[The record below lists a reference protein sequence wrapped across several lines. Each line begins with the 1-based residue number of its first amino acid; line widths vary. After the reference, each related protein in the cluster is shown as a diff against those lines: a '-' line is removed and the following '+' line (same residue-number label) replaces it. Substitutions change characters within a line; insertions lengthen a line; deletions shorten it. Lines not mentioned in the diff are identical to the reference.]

1 MKRTDIHTILVPGS
15 GAIVIGQA
23 AEFDYSGTQ
32 AVKALKAEGDRV
44 VLVNSNPATI
54 MTDPEIADA
63 TYIEPLTPEAVE
75 AIIAQERPDAML
87 PTVGGQTGL
96 NLALALSENGVLEK
110 YGVQLIGANLNAIK
124 AAEDR
129 QLFRETMQK
138 AGIPVPRGGA
148 AYSLGE
154 AESLIK
160 ETGLP
165 VLVRASFAMGG
176 TGASWVYE
184 LPQLEEAVQ
193 NAIASSPIGQAWLE
207 ESVFGWKE
215 YELEVMRDKADNF
228 VVVCSIENL
237 DPMGVHTG
245 DSITVAPA
253 QTLTDR
259 EYQILRDLAHRV
271 LTSVGVETGGS
282 NVQFGVDPKSGRVV
296 VIEMNP
302 RVSRSSALASKATG
316 FPIAKLAALVA
327 VGYTLDEITN
337 DITNQTKAAFEP
349 SLDYVVVKIP
359 RWAFE
364 KFPGV
369 DPTLGPQMKSV
380 GEAMALG
387 RTFPEALNK
396 AVQSLEIGVDALDG
410 SGPNR
415 PSPVE
420 PGTLSALRVPTADRL
435 FRIYRAIQQGISL
448 EEVAGATGYDLW
460 FLAQMQIIAE
470 CEMQIAEYEYAN
482 AEGKTQSAEFKPILR
497 AAKQMGFSDAY
508 IARTLNSSVKIPHSA
523 LSIREF
529 RKSLGITPTFQRVDT
544 CAAEFEA
551 QTPYLYSAYEMD
563 DESRPTEKEKIL
575 ILGGGPNRIGQG
587 IEFDYCCCQAA
598 FALSKMGYETIMYN
612 CNPETVSTDYDTA
625 DRLYFEPLTLEH
637 VLNVIDRE
645 QPIGVIVQFGGQTPL
660 NLAAGLEAAGVKIL
674 GTSPH
679 AIQLAEDREEFAKL
693 LKELD
698 IPQPENG
705 IARSV
710 EEARTVADRIGYP
723 VLVRPS
729 FVLGGR
735 AMALVESEEH
745 LAGFIQKAI
754 EAAPGQPILIDKF
767 MEDAFEID
775 IDALADGGHVV
786 IGAIMQHIEEAGVHS
801 GDAACVL
808 PPYKVSAYHQG
819 IMREYT
825 EQLGVALGVRGLM
838 NVQFALKDE
847 VVCVLEVNPR
857 ASRTVPYAS
866 KATGLNMAY
875 IAAQIM
881 AGKSLSE
888 LGITEE
894 PRVDGF
900 FIKEAVLP
908 FKKLPGS
915 SSLLG
920 PEMRSTG
927 EVMGHAA
934 HFGHAFA
941 KSQIAAGMGLPLNG
955 AVLISVNDYDKSAG
969 LKVARDL
976 HRMGFHLYATAGTA
990 AFFRQVGLPVE
1001 TINKFADGSPH
1012 TVDLIRSGQAQ
1023 LVINTPLG
1031 PHAHV
1036 DGAEIRAAAIAMNVP
1051 LLTTLSAASA
1061 AVAAIRALGQN
1072 ALKYRSLQEHYSSLP
1087 IAHKKQLESET

>member
-32 AVKALKAEGDRV
+32 AVKALKAEGYRV

-63 TYIEPLTPEAVE
+63 TYIEPITPEVLE
-75 AIIAQERPDAML
+75 SIIAQEKPDAML

-96 NLALALSENGVLEK
+96 NLANTLSENGVLEK
-110 YGVQLIGANLNAIK
+110 YGVQLIGAKTSAIK

-129 QLFRETMQK
+129 LLFRETMLK
-138 AGIPVPRGGA
+138 NGIPVPIGGA
-148 AYSLGE
+148 AYSLE
-154 AESLIK
+154 DATELVK
-160 ETGLP
+160 ETGYP

-176 TGASWVYE
+176 TGASWVRKPDE
-184 LPQLEEAVQ
+184 LPDAVRK
-193 NAIASSPIGQAWLE
+193 AVAESAIGQAWLE
-207 ESVFGWKE
+207 ESVLGWKE

-271 LTSVGVETGGS
+271 LTAVGVETGGS
-282 NVQFGVDPKSGRVV
+282 NVQFAVDPRTGRTV

-327 VGYTLDEITN
+327 VGYTLDEVVN
-337 DITNQTKAAFEP
+337 DITKRTKAAFEP

-396 AVQSLEIGVDALDG
+396 AIQSLEIGVDALDG
-410 SGPNR
+410 SGPGQILT
-415 PSPVE
+415 SE
-420 PGTLSALRVPTADRL
+420 PETLSSLRVPTADRL
-435 FRIYRAIQQGISL
+435 FRVYRAIQQGLTLDEIST
-448 EEVAGATGYDLW
+448 ATGYDPW
-460 FLAQMQIIAE
+460 FLAQMK
-470 CEMQIAEYEYAN
+470 EMQNLENRLRNIEN
-482 AEGKTQSAEFKPILR
+482 ATFEQGMHDAEFKTLLL
-497 AAKQMGFSDAY
+497 AAKQSGYSDAT
-508 IARTLNSSVKIPHSA
+508 IARLLNNTCIPSHSA
-523 LSIREF
+523 LSIRGL
-529 RKSLGITPTFQRVDT
+529 RKKLGILPTFQRVDT

-563 DESRPTEKEKIL
+563 DEACSTDKQKIL

-598 FALSKMGYETIMYN
+598 YALSKMGFETIMYN

-637 VLNVIDRE
+637 VLNVIERE
-645 QPIGVIVQFGGQTPL
+645 QPAGVIVQFGGQTPL
-660 NLAAGLEAAGVKIL
+660 NLSAGLEAAGVKIL

-679 AIQLAEDREEFAKL
+679 AIQLSEDREKFAKL

-705 IARSV
+705 IARSL
-710 EEARTVADRIGYP
+710 EEARTVAERIGYP

-735 AMALVESEEH
+735 AMALVESGEH
-745 LAGFIQKAI
+745 LAEYIQKAI

-767 MEDAFEID
+767 MEDSFEID
-775 IDALADGGHVV
+775 VDALSDGERVV
-786 IGAIMQHIEEAGVHS
+786 VGAVMQHIEEAGVHS

-825 EQLGVALGVRGLM
+825 EQLGLALGVRGLM
-838 NVQFALKDE
+838 NVQFALRDE

-875 IAAQIM
+875 VAAQVM
-881 AGKSLSE
+881 AGKNLEE
-888 LGITEE
+888 LGVTHE

-900 FIKEAVLP
+900 FVKEAVLP

-915 SSLLG
+915 SILLG
-920 PEMRSTG
+920 PEMHSTG
-927 EVMGHAA
+927 EVMGHAS

-941 KSQIAAGMGLPLNG
+941 KSQAAAGTALPESG
-955 AVLISVNDYDKSAG
+955 GVLITVNDYDKSAG
-969 LKVARDL
+969 LKFARDM
-976 HRMGFHLYATAGTA
+976 HRMGFKLYATPGTA
-990 AFFRQVGLPVE
+990 QFFARVGLPVE
-1001 TINKFADGSPH
+1001 TVNKFADGSPH
-1012 TVDLIRSGQAQ
+1012 TVDLIRSGKVQ
-1023 LVINTPLG
+1023 LVLNTPFG
-1031 PHAHV
+1031 PNAHS
-1036 DGAEIRAAAIAMNVP
+1036 DGAEIRSAAIDMNIP
-1051 LLTTLSAASA
+1051 LLTTLSAAAA
-1061 AVAAIRALGQN
+1061 AVAAIQALN
-1072 ALKYRSLQEHYSSLP
+1072 KRELRYRSLQDHFGKTAMEQKRL
-1087 IAHKKQLESET
+1087 

>member
-15 GAIVIGQA
+15 GPIVIGQA

-32 AVKALKAEGDRV
+32 AVKALRAQGYRV

-54 MTDPEIADA
+54 MTDPELADA
-63 TYIEPLTPEAVE
+63 TYIEPTTPDVLE
-75 AIIAQERPDAML
+75 AIIAQEHPDAML

-110 YGVQLIGANLNAIK
+110 YGVKLIGATLAAIK

-129 QLFRETMQK
+129 NCFRQAMI
-138 AGIPVPRGGA
+138 AAWLPVPKGGPA
-148 AYSLGE
+148 HSLAE
-154 AESLIK
+154 AQALV
-160 ETGLP
+160 TGIGYPL
-165 VLVRASFAMGG
+165 LVRASFALGG
-176 TGASWVYE
+176 SGAAWVNE
-184 LPQLEEAVQ
+184 PAQLPEAVRV
-193 NAIASSPIGQAWLE
+193 AIAESPIGQAWVE
-207 ESVFGWKE
+207 ESVLGWKE

-259 EYQILRDLAHRV
+259 EYQIMRDLARGV
-271 LTSVGVETGGS
+271 MSAVGVETGGS
-282 NVQFGVDPKSGRVV
+282 NVQFAVDPHTGRVL

-302 RVSRSSALASKATG
+302 RVSRSSSLASKATG

-327 VGYTLDEITN
+327 VGYTLDEIVN
-337 DITNQTKAAFEP
+337 DITGQTKAAFEP

-369 DPTLGPQMKSV
+369 DPVLGPQMKSV
-380 GEAMALG
+380 GEVMSLG

-410 SGPNR
+410 SGPANNLPAEPQSLASLSV
-415 PSPVE
+415 PS
-420 PGTLSALRVPTADRL
+420 ADRL
-435 FRIYRAIQQGISL
+435 FKVYRAIRQGMPL
-448 EEVAGATGYDLW
+448 EEIASATGYDLW
-460 FLAQMQIIAE
+460 FLGEMKTIDE
-470 CEMQIAEYEYAN
+470 CEKDIAGCKIQN
-482 AEGKTQSAEFKPILR
+482 DEFSSLLR
-497 AAKQMGFSDAY
+497 RAKQMGLADAR
-508 IARTLNSSVKIPHSA
+508 IARLLNSTSTTHYSA
-523 LSIREF
+523 LSIREL
-529 RKSLGITPTFQRVDT
+529 RKSLDILPTFQRVDT

-551 QTPYLYSAYEMD
+551 QTPYLYSDYAME
-563 DESRPTEKEKIL
+563 DEARPTDRRKIL

-598 FALSKMGYETIMYN
+598 FALSEMGFETIMLN

-637 VLNVIDRE
+637 VLNVVDRE
-645 QPIGVIVQFGGQTPL
+645 QPVGVIVQFGGQTPL
-660 NLAAGLEAAGVKIL
+660 NLSAGLEAAGVKIL

-679 AIQLAEDREEFAKL
+679 AIQLSEDREEFAKL
-693 LKELD
+693 LAELE

-705 IARSV
+705 ICRLL
-710 EEARTVADRIGYP
+710 EEARAVARRIGYP

-745 LAGFIQKAI
+745 LQGFIEKAI

-775 IDALADGGHVV
+775 VDALADGKRVV

-825 EQLGVALGVRGLM
+825 ERLGLALGVCGLM

-847 VVCVLEVNPR
+847 IVCVLEVNPR

-866 KATGLNMAY
+866 KATGMNLARL
-875 IAAQIM
+875 ASQVM
-881 AGKSLSE
+881 AGSTLEE
-888 LGITEE
+888 LGVTQE

-900 FIKEAVLP
+900 FVKEAVLP
-908 FKKLPGS
+908 FKKLSGS
-915 SSLLG
+915 DAILG

-941 KSQIAAGMGLPLNG
+941 KSQLAAGMGLPLAG

-969 LKVARDL
+969 LKIARDL
-976 HRMGFHLYATAGTA
+976 HRMGFKLYATPGTA
-990 AFFRQVGLPVE
+990 EFFCRTGLPVE
-1001 TINKFADGSPH
+1001 VVKKVTESSPH
-1012 TVDLIRSGQAQ
+1012 VVDLIRAGQVQ
-1023 LVINTPLG
+1023 LILNTPLG
-1031 PHAHV
+1031 PHAHSA
-1036 DGAEIRAAAIAMNVP
+1036 GADIRAAATAMNVP
-1051 LLTTLSAASA
+1051 LLTTLSAGMA
-1061 AVAAIRALGQN
+1061 AVNAIQAMRQKGLC
-1072 ALKYRSLQEHYSSLP
+1072 YRSLQEHFRN
-1087 IAHKKQLESET
+1087 AE

>member
-32 AVKALKAEGDRV
+32 AVKALRAEGYRV

-63 TYIEPLTPEAVE
+63 TYIEPLTPEALE
-75 AIIAQERPDAML
+75 AIIAQEKPDAML

-96 NLALALSENGVLEK
+96 NLALALSENGVLDT
-110 YGVQLIGANLNAIK
+110 YCVQLIGANLKAIK

-129 QLFRETMQK
+129 MLFRETMIK

-148 AYSLGE
+148 AYSLEE
-154 AESLIK
+154 AETLLK
-160 ETGLP
+160 ETGYP

-184 LPQLEEAVQ
+184 PAELPEAVQ
-193 NAIASSPIGQAWLE
+193 KAISESPISQAWIE
-207 ESVFGWKE
+207 ESVLGWKE

-237 DPMGVHTG
+237 DSMGIHTG

-271 LTSVGVETGGS
+271 LSAVGVETGGS
-282 NVQFGVDPKSGRVV
+282 NVQFAVDPKTGHAV

-337 DITNQTKAAFEP
+337 DITQQTKAAFEP

-369 DPTLGPQMKSV
+369 DSRLGPQMKSV
-380 GEAMALG
+380 GEVMALG

-396 AVQSLEIGVDALDG
+396 AIQSLEIGVDALDG
-410 SGPNR
+410 SGPHR
-415 PSPVE
+415 ELSTKPE
-420 PGTLSALRVPTADRL
+420 TLSSLKDPTADRL
-435 FRIYRAIQQGISL
+435 FRVYRAIRQGISL
-448 EEVAGATGYDLW
+448 EEISNATGYDLW
-460 FLAQMQIIAE
+460 FLAQMK
-470 CEMQIAEYEYAN
+470 EMSSLELILRDCKSED
-482 AEGKTQSAEFKPILR
+482 KLKPMLR
-497 AAKQMGFSDAY
+497 AAKQMGFADAH
-508 IARTLNSSVKIPHSA
+508 ISRLLSPLHFPEINVRELRKRLNI
-523 LSIREF
+523 L
-529 RKSLGITPTFQRVDT
+529 PTFQRVDT

-551 QTPYLYSAYEMD
+551 QTPYLYSAYEME
-563 DESRPTEKEKIL
+563 DESRPTDKQKIL

-598 FALSKMGYETIMYN
+598 FALSKMGFETIMYN

-645 QPIGVIVQFGGQTPL
+645 EPIGVIVQFGGQTPL
-660 NLAAGLEAAGVKIL
+660 NLAAGLEAAGVNIL

-679 AIQLAEDREEFAKL
+679 AIWLSEDREEFAKL
-693 LKELD
+693 LQKLD

-705 IARSV
+705 IARSLA
-710 EEARTVADRIGYP
+710 EAREVAQRIGYP

-735 AMALVESEEH
+735 AMALVESEAH
-745 LAGFIQKAI
+745 LAGFIQQAM

-775 IDALADGGHVV
+775 VDALADGRRVV
-786 IGAIMQHIEEAGVHS
+786 IGAVMQHIEEAGVHS

-825 EQLGVALGVRGLM
+825 EQLGLALGVRGLM

-875 IAAQIM
+875 IAAQVM
-881 AGKSLSE
+881 AGKTLKGLE
-888 LGITEE
+888 VLEE
-894 PRVDGF
+894 PRVNGF
-900 FIKEAVLP
+900 FVKEAVLP

-915 SSLLG
+915 SILLG

-941 KSQIAAGMGLPLNG
+941 KSQIAAGMGLPESG
-955 AVLISVNDYDKSAG
+955 AVLITVNDYDQSSG
-969 LKVARDL
+969 LKFARDM
-976 HRMGFHLYATAGTA
+976 HRMGFKLYATPGTA
-990 AFFRQVGLPVE
+990 AFIRKVGLPVE

-1012 TVDLIRSGQAQ
+1012 TVDLIRSGQVQ
-1023 LVINTPLG
+1023 LVLNTPLG
-1031 PHAHV
+1031 PNAHT
-1036 DGAEIRAAAIAMNVP
+1036 DGVEIRAAAIAMNVP
-1051 LLTTLSAASA
+1051 LLTTLSAAAA
-1061 AVAAIRALGQN
+1061 AVSAIQALRKKQ
-1072 ALKYRSLQEHYSSLP
+1072 LSYRSLQQHFS
-1087 IAHKKQLESET
+1087 

>member
-1 MKRTDIHTILVPGS
+1 MMKRSDIHTILVPGS

-32 AVKALKAEGDRV
+32 AVKALKAEGYRV

-63 TYIEPLTPEAVE
+63 TYIEPLTPESLE
-75 AIIAQERPDAML
+75 AIIAQEKPDAML

-110 YGVQLIGANLNAIK
+110 YGVQLIGAKLSAIK

-129 QLFRETMQK
+129 LLFRETMQK
-138 AGIPVPRGGA
+138 NNIPIPHGGA
-148 AYSLGE
+148 AYSLAE
-154 AESLIK
+154 AEELVK
-160 ETGLP
+160 QTGYP

-184 LPQLEEAVQ
+184 PAELPEAIRK
-193 NAIASSPIGQAWLE
+193 ATSESPIGQAWLE
-207 ESVFGWKE
+207 ESVLGWKE

-271 LTSVGVETGGS
+271 LTAVGVETGGS
-282 NVQFGVDPKSGRVV
+282 NVQFGVDPKTGRVV

-337 DITNQTKAAFEP
+337 DITKQTKAAFEP
-349 SLDYVVVKIP
+349 SLDYMVTKIP

-380 GEAMALG
+380 GEVMALG
-387 RTFPEALNK
+387 RTFPESLLK
-396 AVQSLEIGVDALDG
+396 AVQSLEIGVDFLDG

-415 PSPVE
+415 EPVAYAIE
-420 PGTLSALRVPTADRL
+420 KLSIPTADRL
-435 FRIYRAIQQGISL
+435 FRVFRAIQEGMSL
-448 EEVAGATGYDLW
+448 EEISKATGYDLW
-460 FLAQMQIIAE
+460 FLAQMK
-470 CEMQIAEYEYAN
+470 EMQRLECRMQN
-482 AEGKTQSAEFKPILR
+482 AEGGIENAELKMLLCE
-497 AAKQMGFSDAY
+497 AKQMGFADSH
-508 IARTLNSSVKIPHSA
+508 IARLLNSSFCVHHSA
-523 LSIREF
+523 LSIREL
-529 RKSLGITPTFQRVDT
+529 RKQLNILPTFQRVDT
-544 CAAEFEA
+544 CAAEFES
-551 QTPYLYSAYEMD
+551 QTPYLYSAYEME
-563 DESRPTEKEKIL
+563 DEACPTDKQKIL

-645 QPIGVIVQFGGQTPL
+645 QPVGVIVQFGGQTPL
-660 NLAAGLEAAGVKIL
+660 NLSAGLEAAGVKIL
-674 GTSPH
+674 GTSPY
-679 AIQLAEDREEFAKL
+679 AIQLSEDREEFAKL

-705 IARSV
+705 IARSL
-710 EEARTVADRIGYP
+710 EEARGVASTVGYP

-735 AMALVESEEH
+735 AMALVESESH

-775 IDALADGGHVV
+775 VDALSDGERVV
-786 IGAIMQHIEEAGVHS
+786 VGAVMQHIEEAGVHS

-825 EQLGVALGVRGLM
+825 EQLGLALGVRGLM
-838 NVQFALKDE
+838 NVQFALRDE

-866 KATGLNMAY
+866 KATGLNLAY
-875 IAAQIM
+875 KAAQVM
-881 AGKSLSE
+881 AGKTLEE
-888 LGITEE
+888 LGVTEE
-894 PRVDGF
+894 PHVDGF

-927 EVMGHAA
+927 EVMGHASR
-934 HFGHAFA
+934 FGHAFA
-941 KSQIAAGMGLPLNG
+941 KSQIATGVGLPQNG
-955 AVLISVNDYDKSAG
+955 AALISVNNYDKSAG

-976 HRMGFHLYATAGTA
+976 FRMGFALYATPGTA
-990 AFFRQVGLPVE
+990 EFFRRVGLPVE
-1001 TINKFADGSPH
+1001 TVNKFADGSPH
-1012 TVDLIRSGQAQ
+1012 TVDLIRNGQVQ
-1023 LVINTPLG
+1023 LVVNTPLG
-1031 PHAHV
+1031 PHAHS
-1036 DGAEIRAAAIAMNVP
+1036 DGAEIRSAAIAMNVP
-1051 LLTTLSAASA
+1051 LLTTLSAAMA
-1061 AVAAIRALGQN
+1061 AVSAIQALGKKE
-1072 ALKYRSLQEHYSSLP
+1072 LRYRSLQSHFGGGGG
-1087 IAHKKQLESET
+1087 

>member
-32 AVKALKAEGDRV
+32 AVKALKAEGYRV

-63 TYIEPLTPEAVE
+63 TYIEPLTPEALE
-75 AIIAQERPDAML
+75 AIIAQEKPDAML

-110 YGVQLIGANLNAIK
+110 YGVQLIGAKLSAIK

-129 QLFRETMQK
+129 LLFRETMQK
-138 AGIPVPRGGA
+138 NNIPVPRGGA
-148 AYSLGE
+148 AYSLAE
-154 AESLIK
+154 AEELVK
-160 ETGLP
+160 QTGYP

-176 TGASWVYE
+176 TGAGWVYE
-184 LPQLEEAVQ
+184 PSELPEAIRK
-193 NAIASSPIGQAWLE
+193 AISESPIGQAWLE
-207 ESVFGWKE
+207 ESVIGWKE

-237 DPMGVHTG
+237 DAMGVHTG

-271 LTSVGVETGGS
+271 LSAVGVETGGS
-282 NVQFGVDPKSGRVV
+282 NVQFGVDPKTGRVV

-337 DITNQTKAAFEP
+337 DITGQTKAAFEP
-349 SLDYVVVKIP
+349 SLDYVVTKIP

-380 GEAMALG
+380 GEVMALG

-396 AVQSLEIGVDALDG
+396 AIQSLEIGVDALDG
-410 SGPNR
+410 SGPSR
-415 PSPVE
+415 ELPAE
-420 PGTLSALRVPTADRL
+420 PETLSTLKVPAADRL
-435 FRIYRAIQQGISL
+435 FRVYRAIQQGMELDEISN
-448 EEVAGATGYDLW
+448 ATGYDLW
-460 FLAQMQIIAE
+460 FLAQMEEIRN
-470 CEMQIAEYEYAN
+470 CEVGIRNCQNESEL
-482 AEGKTQSAEFKPILR
+482 KPLLR
-497 AAKQMGFSDAY
+497 YAKQMGFADSH
-508 IARTLNSSVKIPHSA
+508 IARLLNSAFITHHASF
-523 LSIREF
+523 REL
-529 RKSLGITPTFQRVDT
+529 RKGLGIIPTFQRVDT
-544 CAAEFEA
+544 CAAEFES

-563 DESRPTEKEKIL
+563 DESRPTDKQKIL

-598 FALSKMGYETIMYN
+598 FALSEMGYETIMYN

-679 AIQLAEDREEFAKL
+679 AIQLSEDREEFAKL

-698 IPQPENG
+698 IPQPDNG
-705 IARSV
+705 IARSL
-710 EEARTVADRIGYP
+710 EEARTVAQKLGYP

-735 AMALVESEEH
+735 AMALVESEDN
-745 LAGFIQKAI
+745 LAGFIQDAM

-767 MEDAFEID
+767 MDDSFEVD
-775 IDALADGGHVV
+775 VDALADGERVV
-786 IGAIMQHIEEAGVHS
+786 VGAIMEHIEEAGVHS

-808 PPYKVSAYHQG
+808 PPYKVSAYHLE

-825 EQLGVALGVRGLM
+825 EQLGLALGVRGLM

-847 VVCVLEVNPR
+847 IVCVLEVNPR

-866 KATGLNMAY
+866 KATNLNLAY
-875 IAAQIM
+875 KAAQVM
-881 AGKSLSE
+881 AGKTLPE
-888 LGITEE
+888 LNVLQE

-900 FIKEAVLP
+900 FVKEAVMP
-908 FKKLPGS
+908 FKKLPGTS
-915 SSLLG
+915 IMLG

-927 EVMGHAA
+927 EVMGHASR
-934 HFGHAFA
+934 FGHAFA
-941 KSQIAAGMGLPLNG
+941 KSQTAAGTGLPQRG
-955 AVLISVNDYDKSAG
+955 AVLITVNDFDKSAG
-969 LKVARDL
+969 LKFARDMHNL
-976 HRMGFHLYATAGTA
+976 GFKLYATPGTA
-990 AFFRQVGLPVE
+990 DICAKAGLPVE
-1001 TINKFADGSPH
+1001 VVEKAQDGS
-1012 TVDLIRSGQAQ
+1012 TQIVDLIRTGKID
-1023 LVINTPLG
+1023 LVLNTPLG
-1031 PHAHV
+1031 ANAHT
-1036 DGAEIRAAAIAMNVP
+1036 DGVEIRRAAIAMNVP
-1051 LLTTLSAASA
+1051 LLTTLTAAMA
-1061 AVAAIRALGQN
+1061 AVSAIRALSKRE
-1072 ALKYRSLQEHYSSLP
+1072 LKYRSLQSHFAEK
-1087 IAHKKQLESET
+1087 I